1 MVKHLRYEDLLKQM
15 KLLSPNM
22 DNNENY
28 DSIMN
33 YVLDKVIRDVGN
45 YVHIPI
51 DELPEDLDSTIIS
64 MAFTMLVTHQFL
76 VPVDEQSGNV
86 SSLSEG
92 DTSITFKTVGE
103 IYQTLQTVNSITDDY
118 VTQLNQFRKVKR

>member
-1 MVKHLRYEDLLKQM
+1 MVKHLRYEDLLKQT
-15 KLLSPNM
+15 KLLSPNV

-45 YVHIPI
+45 YVHIQI

-86 SSLSEG
+86 ASLSEG

>member
-86 SSLSEG
+86 ASLSEG